1 MNLFKIYCEV
11 VYGTIVIHEL
21 DKLNNGNGSE
31 IQKTLQQM
39 TGQHTVP
46 SIWINGKFVG
56 GNSELQASYQ
66 RGHLYFLLGIPC
78 DEACVAVAAAAIA
91 AADSSD
97 DETSADTSDADAAT
111 NAAATAALQERF
123 RAAKEK
129 VAAAASASVAF

>member
-1 MNLFKIYCEV
+1 
-11 VYGTIVIHEL
+11 
-21 DKLNNGNGSE
+21 
-31 IQKTLQQM
+31 M

-56 GNSELQASYQ
+56 GNSEIQASYQ

-91 AADSSD
+91 AADSDSASD
-97 DETSADTSDADAAT
+97 DTSDVDDAIAADAAT